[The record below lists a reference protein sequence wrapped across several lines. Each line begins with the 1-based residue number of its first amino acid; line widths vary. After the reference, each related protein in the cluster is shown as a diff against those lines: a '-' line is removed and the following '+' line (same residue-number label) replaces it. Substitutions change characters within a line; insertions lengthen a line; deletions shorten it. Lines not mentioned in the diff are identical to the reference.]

1 MVGFATTIWSIFY
14 YTSTGV
20 PSIDILL

>member
-14 YTSTGV
+14 YNSTGV